1 MSSVRNNSRSTKK
14 LRSLSKNKTL
24 ASNLNFQDDSLSV
37 LEKYSESLNKL
48 FSYYAGIG
56 EPMNQNKMKSIKFHR
71 LLKDAGLLDHTN
83 SISSRPRPTSR
94 GNLSQSS
101 RQNGKNT
108 DPTSE
113 LMSPVDIDL
122 IFV

>member
-83 SISSRPRPTSR
+83 SISSRPRLASR

-108 DPTSE
+108 DSTSE